1 MSPLIIFAVSAVLF
15 LILVEGYIVFRRK
28 KKFSLRDLSL
38 VLLEWD
44 SIRSKSGRDPKHA
57 LIEADRLLDYVLK
70 KRGYTGSLGEK
81 MKKAEKV
88 FSRKDDIWNAHRLR
102 NRAVHEMGFD
112 ITVHE
117 AQKALSSFKQ
127 ALWDLGIKFR

>member
-1 MSPLIIFAVSAVLF
+1 MSPLFFVALCAVLL
-15 LILVEGYIVFRRK
+15 LIVIEGFIVFRRK
-28 KKFSLRDLSL
+28 KRFSPRDLSL
-38 VLLEWD
+38 VLLEWE

-88 FSRKDDIWNAHRLR
+88 FTRRDDLWNAHRLR

-112 ITVHE
+112 VTHQE

-127 ALWDLGIKFR
+127 ALWDMGIKFR